1 VRLFLVM
8 PVNRRYHL
16 RKSAVKELAD
26 ELTYKFGAPA
36 KEILKGS
43 IEIIELKD
51 DAQVILSNGEAV
63 LFRGERGLFP
73 TLVSVNLFPLKHV
86 VVDMGAVGPVTN
98 GANIMGAGVVRVDE
112 GISRGDL
119 VAVLDEQHGKP
130 LAIGT
135 ALADGGLLK
144 GSKGEVVKNMHH
156 IGDKLWDLTKG
167 GPPRR

>member
-1 VRLFLVM
+1 M
-8 PVNRRYHL
+8 PANRRYHL

-26 ELTYKFGAPA
+26 ELTSKFGAPA

-43 IEIIELKD
+43 IEIIELKN
-51 DAQVILSNGEAV
+51 DAQVILNNGRAV
-63 LFRGERGLFP
+63 LFREAHGLFP
-73 TLVSVNLFPLKHV
+73 TLVSVNLFPLKQV

-112 GISRGDL
+112 GISRGEP
-119 VAVLDEQHGKP
+119 VVVLDEQHGEP

-135 ALADGGLLK
+135 ALADSGLLK
-144 GSKGEVVKNMHH
+144 GAKGEVVKNMHY

-167 GPPRR
+167 GSPAAKVK